1 MLQLRWFHHFK
12 ALLFVGIGLFLVG
25 ACAGFVWLNDRG
37 FEGKW
42 GERIAAELSRRG
54 IHAEFESVRFSP
66 TRGIIAKK
74 VIFYTDESR
83 SEVFARIP
91 LLRFDVDRG
100 KAFRGELQIRRVIL
114 HDAHLSVPVSS
125 DGSLTLQITKLTGS
139 ATLDRQNRLL
149 LENAR
154 GTLGGMNFHLDV
166 ELDEFELTNI
176 ARKREPKAAAR
187 RDDFARDV
195 LAELA
200 RWSFPGTIPPE
211 LSLRITGSV
220 QRPAS
225 IRTSFSI
232 AAEELTRRDYTM
244 ENLLLTGEFD
254 NRTLTIDELT
264 FSDGSGNLQLRAHY
278 DLQDKTGAYNGSSSI
293 KIADLL
299 RKALDNHT
307 LDEFIS
313 AHAPVI
319 EAQGEFGVSQDEGLQ
334 LTALG
339 KLEWEYF
346 RFLGIP
352 LDKLNADFSW
362 QNGNIFLRNLVAKH
376 EVGELSGQILLQD
389 DMIRYRTRTSLPL
402 SAYRAFIRDDSG
414 LDHSLARSN
423 FTPRSKVS
431 VEAEGTIQRSNL
443 RVWDAT
449 GKVLLEN
456 FSYNG
461 VPMIRAAAAFYMTP
475 LDSIFTNVQVEFSYA
490 SYERNPLAGLPP
502 SGTMHATKVHY
513 DAETGLT
520 HIDSLQGTA
529 WPGPILRLFAP
540 GAANHVEKHY
550 GFQSPPDLSATG
562 VIDVRSPATRTD
574 MVTQLETSS
583 ATTYQFLGQT
593 LQLDNLSATV
603 RTRHHL
609 HDINNLHFDTLGGT
623 GEGML
628 SVQKQPAGLASVSG
642 GIGFEKINLAEV
654 GKTYGFSNPSK
665 GSLTAHIDFK
675 ADEAILEDGK
685 HDWQVE
691 GQAAFKD
698 SSVNEVPILRATAN
712 FDINSLGSNW
722 TKVETEFDYAS
733 YVLRRRYGGPRS
745 AVVRAES
752 IRHDKKTKLTHI
764 SNLRGTAW
772 PGPVLRL
779 IVPDAADHVDESYGF
794 RSPPSFTTSG
804 VADHRRPGTR
814 TDLRSRIEARGTTEC
829 EFLDR
834 TLQLAAVSATVRTR
848 HQRHDVAN
856 LEFRTFRGSGAGEV
870 TVQTRPGHAAT
881 ISGGIKWNDLSLA
894 DIGQTY
900 NFEKAAKGSITG
912 RIDFTTSAG
921 NVRSLNG
928 RGVMGLRDGQL
939 FHVPIFGPLSLPIG
953 GILGK
958 KFSHE
963 QARDAS
969 ATFVLK
975 DGVAYTNDF
984 LTSTP
989 STVFAG
995 EGNINLATN
1004 HIDMIMRMNARGLLG
1019 LVTLPLLPLNG
1030 LFQFR
1035 GQGPLKK
1042 PVWRSAPF
1050 TQPAGGQKNPIFRDP
1065 PRAQIVPER

>member
-139 ATLDRQNRLL
+139 ASLDRQNRLL
-149 LENAR
+149 LKNAR

-211 LSLRITGSV
+211 LSLRITGSA

-278 DLQDKTGAYNGSSSI
+278 DLQDKTGAYNGTSSI

-339 KLEWEYF
+339 KLEWDYF

-352 LDKLNADFSW
+352 LNKLNADFSW

-376 EVGELSGQILLQD
+376 EAGELSGQILLQD

-402 SAYRAFIRDDSG
+402 STYRAFIRNDSG

-475 LDSIFTNVQVEFSYA
+475 LDSIFTNVQAEFSYG
-490 SYERNPLAGLPP
+490 SYERNRLA
-502 SGTMHATKVHY
+502 
-513 DAETGLT
+513 
-520 HIDSLQGTA
+520 
-529 WPGPILRLFAP
+529 
-540 GAANHVEKHY
+540 
-550 GFQSPPDLSATG
+550 SPP
-562 VIDVRSPATRTD
+562 P
-574 MVTQLETSS
+574 
-583 ATTYQFLGQT
+583 LGH
-593 LQLDNLSATV
+593 DA
-603 RTRHHL
+603 RH
-609 HDINNLHFDTLGGT
+609 
-623 GEGML
+623 
-628 SVQKQPAGLASVSG
+628 
-642 GIGFEKINLAEV
+642 
-654 GKTYGFSNPSK
+654 
-665 GSLTAHIDFK
+665 
-675 ADEAILEDGK
+675 
-685 HDWQVE
+685 
-691 GQAAFKD
+691 
-698 SSVNEVPILRATAN
+698 
-712 FDINSLGSNW
+712 
-722 TKVETEFDYAS
+722 
-733 YVLRRRYGGPRS
+733 
-745 AVVRAES
+745 
-752 IRHDKKTKLTHI
+752 
-764 SNLRGTAW
+764 
-772 PGPVLRL
+772 
-779 IVPDAADHVDESYGF
+779 
-794 RSPPSFTTSG
+794 
-804 VADHRRPGTR
+804 
-814 TDLRSRIEARGTTEC
+814 
-829 EFLDR
+829 
-834 TLQLAAVSATVRTR
+834 
-848 HQRHDVAN
+848 
-856 LEFRTFRGSGAGEV
+856 
-870 TVQTRPGHAAT
+870 
-881 ISGGIKWNDLSLA
+881 
-894 DIGQTY
+894 
-900 NFEKAAKGSITG
+900 
-912 RIDFTTSAG
+912 
-921 NVRSLNG
+921 
-928 RGVMGLRDGQL
+928 
-939 FHVPIFGPLSLPIG
+939 
-953 GILGK
+953 
-958 KFSHE
+958 
-963 QARDAS
+963 
-969 ATFVLK
+969 
-975 DGVAYTNDF
+975 
-984 LTSTP
+984 
-989 STVFAG
+989 
-995 EGNINLATN
+995 
-1004 HIDMIMRMNARGLLG
+1004 
-1019 LVTLPLLPLNG
+1019 
-1030 LFQFR
+1030 
-1035 GQGPLKK
+1035 QGPLRCGDRTHAYRQS
-1042 PVWRSAPF
+1042 PRHRVARA
-1050 TQPAGGQKNPIFRDP
+1050 DP
-1065 PRAQIVPER
+1065 PALRPWRCESRRKTLRLPKSARSQCHRRH